1 MSTST
6 YLEKRIQLES
16 NLQVQQIQLRKL
28 AAYANREKSFEE
40 ITDVDNTTF
49 QDLLEGTEEMLRLL
63 KIQRDRL

>member
-6 YLEKRIQLES
+6 YLEKRTQLES

-28 AAYANREKSFEE
+28 AAYANREKGFEE